1 MALFTTRRNRG
12 SRNGRSDLHPVDQTL
27 PWWRMLALGV
37 QHIAAMYAG
46 VVAPPLIV
54 GEAIGLPPL
63 KMALLIAASLF
74 TAGLATV
81 LQSVGVWRIGA
92 RLPFVNGVT
101 FASVAPML
109 AIVDQQSDDPLPVL
123 YGSVLIAG
131 VLAFFAAPYF
141 SRLLRFFPP
150 LVNGTVITLIGLSL
164 MPVAINW
171 IAGDDPEAPNYATGQ
186 KIMLGAATF
195 TLVVILNRVL
205 KGFWNRISLLI
216 GLVAGTLVAWPL
228 GAVDTTTFDNSPV
241 FNLPVPFEL
250 ASPAFSFTATLSICI
265 VMLVAM
271 TESTADMIALGE
283 VVDKP
288 ADEKTIAAGLRADGA
303 GSALSAV
310 FGGFTCSAFA
320 QNIGLVALT
329 RVRSRFV
336 VATAGGVLILLG
348 LFPIIGAIIS
358 LVPQPVLGGAALVL
372 FGSVAASGIKT
383 LSKADLGD
391 PFNALVVSGA
401 VGIGMIPVAAP
412 DFYENFPAAMRTI
425 LDSGIST
432 GCLVA
437 ILLNLLFNSFRAGT
451 STVQGGEDAPE
462 GAAAA
467 ESGEGAPAAPVSSGA
482 AAGAAASASSAEG
495 AGSAGAAVEETA
507 TAIPQQ
513 VQEGATDATSA
524 EGHR

>member
-1 MALFTTRRNRG
+1 MT
-12 SRNGRSDLHPVDQTL
+12 
-27 PWWRMLALGV
+27 ALGV
-37 QHIAAMYAG
+37 QHITAMYAG

-63 KMALLIAASLF
+63 QMALLIAASLF

-81 LQSVGVWRIGA
+81 LQSIGVWRIGA

-109 AIVDQQSDDPLPVL
+109 AIVDQQSGNPLPVL

-186 KIMLGAATF
+186 KIALGAATF
-195 TLVVILNRVL
+195 TLVVVLNRVL

-228 GAVDTTTFDNSPV
+228 GAVDSTTFDNSPV

-250 ASPAFSFTATLSICI
+250 ATPAFSFTATLSICI

-283 VVDKP
+283 IVDKP

-348 LFPIIGAIIS
+348 LFPVVGAVIS

-383 LSKADLGD
+383 LSKADVGD
-391 PFNALVVSGA
+391 PFNALVVSGSI
-401 VGIGMIPVAAP
+401 GIGMIPVAAP
-412 DFYENFPAAMRTI
+412 EFYENFPSGMRTI

-437 ILLNLLFNSFRAGT
+437 ILLNLLFNSFRGRSGTGQDGGT
-451 STVQGGEDAPE
+451 SPEGPATAAASGDDSPGAEVEAPSPRAAAE
-462 GAAAA
+462 GAAA
-467 ESGEGAPAAPVSSGA
+467 GNPAAGD
-482 AAGAAASASSAEG
+482 AGSPQAPAEG
-495 AGSAGAAVEETA
+495 ARTTTAV
-507 TAIPQQ
+507 PQQ
-513 VQEGATDATSA
+513 LQEGATDATSTD
-524 EGHR
+524 GLR